1 MSKAPD
7 PDKLLQILLTPKNI
21 GNILRA
27 IDAAKFPEVI
37 AEMKADTN
45 RKSEGYQLAFESMIE
60 CMETLLAAA
69 AHCRV
74 AQTHSLETAKK
85 RGLWPVTK
93 KDT

>member
-45 RKSEGYQLAFESMIE
+45 RKSEG
-60 CMETLLAAA
+60 
-69 AHCRV
+69 
-74 AQTHSLETAKK
+74 
-85 RGLWPVTK
+85 
-93 KDT
+93 